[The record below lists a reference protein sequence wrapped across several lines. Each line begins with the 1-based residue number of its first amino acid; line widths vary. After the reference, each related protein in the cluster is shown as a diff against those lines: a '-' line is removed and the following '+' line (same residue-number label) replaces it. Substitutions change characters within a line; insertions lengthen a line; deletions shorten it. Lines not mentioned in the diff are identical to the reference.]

1 MAKYRPVYKKMWKDP
16 DFQKYTPQGK
26 LLFIYLC
33 TNESTTESGI
43 YPITPTTISRETGL
57 SEQIVTNLLHNLK
70 NVLYDEQ
77 NNFVFLK
84 KFRLYN
90 TGGKPELVA
99 KAIVNDF
106 LSSPQTPLWSDF
118 IHTYAQYQEDIL
130 SVGQPLD
137 NGLLT
142 VTQQLDNSCSEIRSD
157 EVTHENQPLDNGL
170 TTVGDSCGKIPINI
184 KVNDKVNDKV
194 NITLPEKN
202 SKPILSN
209 NPLLKEMQIYLG
221 YPDKISWQP
230 IPNIGKELGFIK
242 TMHERGLKDE
252 DIIQCWKQKVDYMK
266 GKFVSLHWVN
276 NDIGDWLLDG
286 KVLKIVNNNGH
297 KKIKGV
303 PDDEEQIN
311 KFVWES
317 QRNNG

>member
-57 SEQIVTNLLHNLK
+57 SEQIVANLLHNLK
-70 NVLYDEQ
+70 NVLYDDI
-77 NNFVFLK
+77 NDFVFLK

-99 KAIVNDF
+99 KSIVNDF

-137 NGLLT
+137 NPSPT
-142 VTQQLDNSCSEIRSD
+142 VTQPLDNSCSEIQSD
-157 EVTHENQPLDNGL
+157 ESTHKTKPLDNGL
-170 TTVGDSCGKIPINI
+170 TTIDDGCGKIPIKGNI
-184 KVNDKVNDKV
+184 KG
-194 NITLPEKN
+194 NIIIFHDEIPEPK
-202 SKPILSN
+202 LSN
-209 NPLLKEMQIYLG
+209 NPVLKEMQVYMG
-221 YPDKISWQP
+221 YPVKIKWQP
-230 IPNIGKELGFIK
+230 IPTIGKELGFIK
-242 TMHERGLKDE
+242 TMHQRGLNDG
-252 DIIQCWKQKVDYMK
+252 DIIECWKQKVDFMK
-266 GKFVSLHWVN
+266 GKFVSLQWVN
-276 NDIGDWLLDG
+276 NDIGSWLLDG
-286 KVLKIVNNNGH
+286 KKLKINYGNNNGH
-297 KKIKGV
+297 KPQRIGEE
-303 PDDEEQIN
+303 DE
-311 KFVWES
+311 
-317 QRNNG
+317 QRAIAKHHWTIEEGS